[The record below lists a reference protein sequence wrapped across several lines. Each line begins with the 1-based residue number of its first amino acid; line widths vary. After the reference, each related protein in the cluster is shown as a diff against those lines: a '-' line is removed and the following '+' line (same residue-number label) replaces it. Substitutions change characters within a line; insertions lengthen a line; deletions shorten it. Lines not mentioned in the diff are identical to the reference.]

1 VARTRSRNG
10 QLKSLIEASGVTHDA
25 LARQVNRI
33 GAEAGQNLT
42 YDRSSVAHWLG
53 GARPR
58 GAVPSYIAEALSRC
72 FHRAVALADLGFGED
87 PLPVGTAD
95 TVEDV
100 AEIGRAHV
108 DRRQFTRSAAYSLAA
123 LSLPHWAEIDERG
136 RLAATSAGSRI
147 GDSDVQAVTDMS
159 DLFSLAD
166 DRYGGGH
173 ARAAVHAYIAADV
186 TAFLRADASEPVRRR
201 MYAAAADLIYL
212 AGFMAW
218 DDEDHVLAQ
227 RCYLTA
233 AKLATRADDPLTYC
247 HALRGLSIQ
256 ALHLGHHHSA
266 LTLAETAYDAGRSRS
281 QPRTRAFL
289 LGQIAAAAASDGD
302 RHLALSQLTE
312 TERQLERAL
321 SGPTAFGSYHRA
333 ALDFQRGQVLT
344 SLGDLRG
351 ADRAYTACLRHRPK
365 EERRSRAM
373 TLAPLAEAQL
383 RQGHLDQ
390 ACTTWQSFL
399 DDAELVRSAR
409 VRKAAQR
416 AGELLRPHHSHP
428 AAGAAIRRARDYVT
442 TT

>member
-1 VARTRSRNG
+1 VARTRDRNR
-10 QLKSLIEASGVTHDA
+10 QLEALITASGVTHDA

-33 GAEAGQNLT
+33 GAEAGQALH
-42 YDRSSVAHWLG
+42 YDRSAVAHWLSG
-53 GARPR
+53 VRPR
-58 GAVPSYIAEALSRC
+58 DAVPHYIAEALARC
-72 FHRAVALADLGFGED
+72 LHRAVALADLGFGEAA
-87 PLPVGTAD
+87 LPAGMTD

-147 GDSDVQAVTDMS
+147 GDSDVQAVIDMS
-159 DLFSLAD
+159 DMFSLAD

-173 ARAAVHAYIAADV
+173 ARAAVHAYIAHDV
-186 TAFLRADASEPVRRR
+186 TAFLRADACEAVRHR
-201 MYAAAADLIYL
+201 MHAAAADLIYL

-233 AKLATRADDPLTYC
+233 GKLAAKADDPLTYC

-266 LTLAETAYDAGRSRS
+266 LNLAETAYDAGRARA

-289 LGQIAAAAASDGD
+289 LGQIAAAAAADGD

-312 TERQLERAL
+312 TERHLERAL
-321 SGPTAFGSYHRA
+321 SGPTVFGSYHRA
-333 ALDFQRGQVLT
+333 ALDYQRGQILA
-344 SLGDLRG
+344 SLGDFRG
-351 ADRAYTACLRHRPK
+351 AGRAYTASLRNRP
-365 EERRSRAM
+365 EDERRSRAM
-373 TLAPLAEAQL
+373 TLAPLAEVQL
-383 RQGHLDQ
+383 REGHLDQ
-390 ACTTWQSFL
+390 ACTTWQTFL
-399 DDAELVRSAR
+399 DDAVQLHSAR
-409 VRKAAQR
+409 VREAAER
-416 AGELLRPHHSHP
+416 AGELLRPHRNHP
-428 AAGAAIRRARDYVT
+428 AAAAAIRRARGYVT